1 MIKYIYLHIP
11 FCLKKCKYCSF
22 CSFPMLRK
30 KEEYIDA
37 LIKEISYSKFLSQS
51 NNVYFPF
58 STFNFPL
65 TSIYFGG
72 GTPSLL
78 EISDFERILSQFNY
92 DNKTQ
97 ITLEMNPNDVNQKKL
112 KDLKSL
118 GINRISLGVQSFDND
133 ILSEIGRKHNKDK
146 ILNSINLIKDNFNN
160 FSIDLMYGLPNQ
172 SLSNWQK
179 TLESALNLNIPHI
192 SLYGLK
198 IEEGSY
204 YFKFPPKNLPSS
216 DLQAEMYE
224 KAIDILK
231 EKYCHYEFSNFAIN
245 EDFYSIHNLAYWKR
259 ENYWGFGLSASGF
272 VDNKRYT
279 NTFNFKDY
287 INNPTKKQYETLT
300 KKQEIEEEI
309 FLGLRINEGI
319 NFNYIN
325 KKYDIDIEKIYFREF
340 QKFLNDGFMEKTE
353 KGIKLT
359 KKGILVSNEI
369 LCEFIEI

>member
-1 MIKYIYLHIP
+1 
-11 FCLKKCKYCSF
+11 
-22 CSFPMLRK
+22 MLRK